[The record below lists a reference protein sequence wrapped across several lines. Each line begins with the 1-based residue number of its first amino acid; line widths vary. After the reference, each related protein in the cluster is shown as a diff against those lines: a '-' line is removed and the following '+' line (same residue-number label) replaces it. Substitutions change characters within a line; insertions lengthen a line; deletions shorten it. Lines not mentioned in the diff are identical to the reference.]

1 MEKFNLTPAQR
12 NIDDMQRF
20 YSGTA
25 ISVLCGAVIFDE
37 KLEPKLL
44 LQAAKLVIKRQE
56 ALRLRFCVENGRTV
70 QYVSSEG
77 GEDIT
82 FAEFADE
89 NALRSYCNTQ
99 AKLPFSGDGEMFRMT
114 VFALP
119 EKTGIMLCTS
129 HLIADAWTY
138 SVLAH
143 DVYKIYGQLSS
154 GENADIEVQS
164 FTSAAERRNSE
175 KALEKRRDD
184 LHFWVEKYAD
194 GASPTPVKTYR
205 REETNASAERNTVI
219 IPHDISAAVKSF
231 CKGNDVSEAVVFE
244 AALMIYLSKING
256 NRSSVTIGVPVLGR
270 SGAKEK
276 SMAGMF
282 ISTLPLTV
290 DIGESTDGLFKKIS
304 DGHRDIFRHRDI
316 SLGEILHGIKSKT
329 DGSGRLFDAAFSFQ
343 NARTDIPAKTEW
355 FGNGWL
361 EVPLSVHID
370 DRDSLGSFTLTI
382 DFRTAVFPQSSEVK
396 LLARRFIHILKQV
409 VSGKNIGEI
418 SVLPD
423 DESDMLIRR
432 FNETSV
438 DFASDKCVHEAF
450 SELAAKTPD
459 RTALVFRGK
468 SFTYAQ
474 LEEMS
479 GALAAFLRDKGISR
493 GDIVPII
500 SGRSPYLI
508 IAMLAVMKTGG
519 AYMPVSPEYPPERIR
534 FMLKNVG
541 AKLALTCG
549 ADVDI
554 SEEIRLESF
563 DYSYVSDTAP
573 VKSSPEDICYAIFTS
588 GSTGKPKGTLISH
601 RNVMNYCSANR
612 FNIVGGILGED
623 IRSIVS
629 VTDIVFDIF
638 VTESILPLLN
648 GITIYLADDEQAV
661 SQRAL
666 GSLIEESGAQVI
678 QTTPTKM
685 RSYLFDE
692 NYLDYLSK
700 LKAIILGGEEF
711 PPSLCAKLKKLTNA
725 KLFNIYGP
733 AETTVWSTFAVADE
747 ADMTIGKPIANTRI
761 YILDEAL
768 KPVPVGIGG
777 EIFISG
783 SGVGKGYLGE
793 EKLTA
798 EKFLPDLFFN
808 GETMYRT
815 GDMGIIRAD
824 GNIEFLGRK
833 DFQIKLRGLR
843 IELGEIENAL
853 CSFGGITNAAVVCRT
868 DGRGEKYL
876 AAFYTGAFADE
887 RELRGFLSERL
898 PAYMIPNCFAH
909 LAKMPLTASGK
920 TDRKALPEVVFAPSE
935 REYTAPQNDAERKLC
950 TYAAKVLG
958 IERVGTED
966 DFFELGG
973 DSFSAMELTALAMQD
988 GFAFTPKDIYIHRTA
1003 RKLAAMEKP
1012 SEKRTDYSV
1021 YPMERTTG
1029 DRKLFAAFAK
1039 LSHSL
1044 YSFKVT
1050 GLERLRPNEKYILC
1064 PNHESDLDCMWVWTA
1079 LGKTAKLD
1087 EVCALIAA
1095 EHQDNSVPRRVFRIT
1110 GGIPIER
1117 KGDFAPALERALE
1130 VLTGEKRFLLIHP
1143 EGTRTR
1149 SGRLGKFKKGAA
1161 LLSKKSGVKAVPVYI
1176 GGSGRIFP
1184 VYRNS
1189 PRLFD
1194 IEKLKKYSLTIE
1206 FGEPIDPKGKSS
1218 DEITEKLFRAVSEM
1232 REKHNGDSN
1241 GR

>member
-1 MEKFNLTPAQR
+1 M
-12 NIDDMQRF
+12 
-20 YSGTA
+20 
-25 ISVLCGAVIFDE
+25 
-37 KLEPKLL
+37 
-44 LQAAKLVIKRQE
+44 
-56 ALRLRFCVENGRTV
+56 
-70 QYVSSEG
+70 
-77 GEDIT
+77 
-82 FAEFADE
+82 
-89 NALRSYCNTQ
+89 
-99 AKLPFSGDGEMFRMT
+99 
-114 VFALP
+114 
-119 EKTGIMLCTS
+119 
-129 HLIADAWTY
+129 
-138 SVLAH
+138 
-143 DVYKIYGQLSS
+143 
-154 GENADIEVQS
+154 
-164 FTSAAERRNSE
+164 
-175 KALEKRRDD
+175 
-184 LHFWVEKYAD
+184 
-194 GASPTPVKTYR
+194 
-205 REETNASAERNTVI
+205 
-219 IPHDISAAVKSF
+219 
-231 CKGNDVSEAVVFE
+231 
-244 AALMIYLSKING
+244 
-256 NRSSVTIGVPVLGR
+256 
-270 SGAKEK
+270 
-276 SMAGMF
+276 
-282 ISTLPLTV
+282 
-290 DIGESTDGLFKKIS
+290 
-304 DGHRDIFRHRDI
+304 
-316 SLGEILHGIKSKT
+316 
-329 DGSGRLFDAAFSFQ
+329 
-343 NARTDIPAKTEW
+343 
-355 FGNGWL
+355 
-361 EVPLSVHID
+361 
-370 DRDSLGSFTLTI
+370 
-382 DFRTAVFPQSSEVK
+382 
-396 LLARRFIHILKQV
+396 
-409 VSGKNIGEI
+409 
-418 SVLPD
+418 
-423 DESDMLIRR
+423 
-432 FNETSV
+432 
-438 DFASDKCVHEAF
+438 
-450 SELAAKTPD
+450 
-459 RTALVFRGK
+459 
-468 SFTYAQ
+468 
-474 LEEMS
+474 
-479 GALAAFLRDKGISR
+479 
-493 GDIVPII
+493 
-500 SGRSPYLI
+500 
-508 IAMLAVMKTGG
+508 
-519 AYMPVSPEYPPERIR
+519 
-534 FMLKNVG
+534 
-541 AKLALTCG
+541 
-549 ADVDI
+549 
-554 SEEIRLESF
+554 
-563 DYSYVSDTAP
+563 
-573 VKSSPEDICYAIFTS
+573 
-588 GSTGKPKGTLISH
+588 
-601 RNVMNYCSANR
+601 
-612 FNIVGGILGED
+612 
-623 IRSIVS
+623 
-629 VTDIVFDIF
+629 
-638 VTESILPLLN
+638 
-648 GITIYLADDEQAV
+648 
-661 SQRAL
+661 
-666 GSLIEESGAQVI
+666 
-678 QTTPTKM
+678 
-685 RSYLFDE
+685 
-692 NYLDYLSK
+692 
-700 LKAIILGGEEF
+700 
-711 PPSLCAKLKKLTNA
+711 
-725 KLFNIYGP
+725 
-733 AETTVWSTFAVADE
+733 ADE

-793 EKLTA
+793 GKLTA
-798 EKFLPDLFFN
+798 EKFLPDPFFN

-920 TDRKALPEVVFAPSE
+920 TDRKALPKVVFAPSE

-950 TYAAKVLG
+950 IYAAKVLG
-958 IERVGTED
+958 IERVGAED
-966 DFFELGG
+966 DFFDLGG

-1095 EHQDNSVPRRVFRIT
+1095 EHLDKSVPRRVFRIT